1 MSRKQKNWPRKRRQ
15 QRHNS
20 RQPQKRRRPPRQL
33 RRRPQLNKTRRK
45 PRQELTKLKPEK
57 PKRRPRPLMQRRKKT
72 RLHSRRSRK
81 TKPRLPLQLRKRMQR
96 KNWRRRRQKQSRL
109 LLLRHQPLPPHLL
122 QLLSPLLRNLLQT
135 VKQLLERNWEV
146 KQEAEFF
153 RRKKSTLLFLTCSR
167 NTKRFM
173 LVLGKGIP
181 NNPNIMS
188 MPCFPG
194 ETTNGIDMTMQ
205 PGHAVPKTNI
215 DDHDNSNRTYQ
226 YKATLLHELHFF
238 RNRKFLASLGIVA
251 ASRFLSTIERTSTN
265 PLFSSFYV
273 ELHIF
278 IKNCSNFYYS

>member
-1 MSRKQKNWPRKRRQ
+1 
-15 QRHNS
+15 
-20 RQPQKRRRPPRQL
+20 
-33 RRRPQLNKTRRK
+33 
-45 PRQELTKLKPEK
+45 
-57 PKRRPRPLMQRRKKT
+57 
-72 RLHSRRSRK
+72 
-81 TKPRLPLQLRKRMQR
+81 
-96 KNWRRRRQKQSRL
+96 
-109 LLLRHQPLPPHLL
+109 
-122 QLLSPLLRNLLQT
+122 
-135 VKQLLERNWEV
+135 
-146 KQEAEFF
+146 
-153 RRKKSTLLFLTCSR
+153 
-167 NTKRFM
+167 M